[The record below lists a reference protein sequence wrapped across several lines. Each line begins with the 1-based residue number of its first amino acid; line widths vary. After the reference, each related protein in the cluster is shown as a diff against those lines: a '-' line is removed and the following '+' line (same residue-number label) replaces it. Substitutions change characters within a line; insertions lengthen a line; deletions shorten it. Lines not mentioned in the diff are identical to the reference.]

1 MSSISEGGSI
11 WAVLGL
17 EATTD
22 TAAIRRAYRARLREI
37 DIDRNTASF
46 IALRQAFEDALQWS
60 PGDAES
66 YPDESE
72 ELADGEYAD
81 FASDA
86 ETLTDE
92 AEPECAAD
100 AAPGADQFHA
110 NSRDRML
117 IEAFDLAVKER
128 KASEAEPIFN
138 AIMARGIAGIGDE
151 SEFIRRFVA
160 TAVEDMSF
168 PVVRL
173 ENLAGRFIAQGFYG
187 RSDGFASLRA
197 DVLKRVEADKWHSAL
212 CRDADKSW
220 RPFGRNRRIR
230 RVARLLLKR
239 RWQSVFLRIHGVTL
253 DQALDQYHHHAGWIG
268 AGMDS
273 HWIAGIERR
282 RKRQIRRTNFLILTL
297 LALLAVDFVY
307 VVGRGLLTGN
317 WN

>member
-1 MSSISEGGSI
+1 MSSISESDSI

-37 DIDRNTASF
+37 DIDRDTASF

-60 PGDAES
+60 PGDVES
-66 YPDESE
+66 HPDESE
-72 ELADGEYAD
+72 EPADDEYAD
-81 FASDA
+81 FTSDE
-86 ETLTDE
+86 ETLSDE

-100 AAPGADQFHA
+100 AALEADQFHA
-110 NSRDRML
+110 NSQDRKL
-117 IEAFDLAVKER
+117 IEAFDRAVKDR
-128 KASEAEPIFN
+128 KAAEAEPIFN

-151 SEFIRRFVA
+151 SEFIRRFVS

-168 PVVRL
+168 PAARL
-173 ENLAGRFIAQGFYG
+173 ENLAGRFIAQGFNG
-187 RSDGFASLRA
+187 RSDDFASLRA
-197 DVLKRVEADKWHSAL
+197 DVLKRVEADKWHTAL
-212 CRDADKSW
+212 RRNADESW

-239 RWQSVFLRIHGVTL
+239 RWQSVFLRVHGDTL
-253 DQALDQYHHHAGWIG
+253 DQALGQYHQHAGWIG
-268 AGMDS
+268 AGLDS

-282 RKRQIRRTNFLILTL
+282 RKRQIRRTKFLILTA

-307 VVGRGLLTGN
+307 VLGRALVTGD